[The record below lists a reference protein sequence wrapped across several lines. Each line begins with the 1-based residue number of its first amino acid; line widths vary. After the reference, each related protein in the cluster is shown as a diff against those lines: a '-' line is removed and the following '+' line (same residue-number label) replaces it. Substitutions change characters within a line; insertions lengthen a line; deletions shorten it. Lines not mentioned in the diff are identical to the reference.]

1 MRKKAKRILAMALTV
16 VMLIG
21 VMPTQAF
28 AANTADTA
36 GLLAPQQVSDSGA
49 TPDGEPEDGETES
62 LPSASAEEEKETSA
76 DGAVPGETEPD
87 AEEEKNPD
95 ENNTDSAGTDAGQA
109 PEKDPDSELT
119 I

>member
-36 GLLAPQQVSDSGA
+36 GLLAPQQISDSGA
-49 TPDGEPEDGETES
+49 
-62 LPSASAEEEKETSA
+62 ASDEEE
-76 DGAVPGETEPD
+76 
-87 AEEEKNPD
+87 
-95 ENNTDSAGTDAGQA
+95 
-109 PEKDPDSELT
+109 
-119 I
+119 

>member
-1 MRKKAKRILAMALTV
+1 MRKKAKRILAMALSV
-16 VMLIG
+16 VMLLG

-49 TPDGEPEDGETES
+49 TPDGEPEDTVIISPPAEPEDGETES
-62 LPSASAEEEKETSA
+62 PPSASAEEEKETSA

-87 AEEEKNPD
+87 AEEE
-95 ENNTDSAGTDAGQA
+95 
-109 PEKDPDSELT
+109 
-119 I
+119 

>member
-16 VMLIG
+16 VMLLG

-49 TPDGEPEDGETES
+49 TPDGEPEDTVLS
-62 LPSASAEEEKETSA
+62 L
-76 DGAVPGETEPD
+76 
-87 AEEEKNPD
+87 
-95 ENNTDSAGTDAGQA
+95 
-109 PEKDPDSELT
+109 
-119 I
+119 IHI